1 MKGIYT
7 YNGTEY
13 EFEYKTVL
21 TAMQRLMT
29 IMNIEQVL
37 LQDGHYYSLL
47 KDIAI
52 KYYILRAYAP
62 DFEYPTTITDA
73 DGDLDWD
80 EIEIFFAD
88 TDIYAII
95 AENADTIQFQEM
107 LENLDNDLAYQT
119 GIDKASIT
127 NELIQLIH
135 SYKEILD
142 LYNQNQLT
150 QS

>member
-29 IMNIEQVL
+29 IMNIEQVM

-47 KDIAI
+47 KDIAV

-62 DFEYPTTITDA
+62 DFEYPTAITDA

-80 EIEIFFAD
+80 EIEIFSPIWISIPLLLKTPMPSSFRKCLKVWTMTWPIRPAL
-88 TDIYAII
+88 I
-95 AENADTIQFQEM
+95 
-107 LENLDNDLAYQT
+107 
-119 GIDKASIT
+119 KPASPT
-127 NELIQLIH
+127 N
-135 SYKEILD
+135 S
-142 LYNQNQLT
+142 
-150 QS
+150 SS

>member
-29 IMNIEQVL
+29 IMNIEQVM

-47 KDIAI
+47 KDIAV

-62 DFEYPTTITDA
+62 DFEYPTAITDA

-88 TDIYAII
+88 TDIYTTI
-95 AENADTIQFQEM
+95 AENADAIQFQEM
-107 LENLDNDLAYQT
+107 LESLDM
-119 GIDKASIT
+119 
-127 NELIQLIH
+127 
-135 SYKEILD
+135 
-142 LYNQNQLT
+142 
-150 QS
+150 

>member
-29 IMNIEQVL
+29 IMNIEQVM

-47 KDIAI
+47 KDIAV

-62 DFEYPTTITDA
+62 DFEYPTAITDA

-88 TDIYAII
+88 TIPLLLKTPMPSSFRKCLKVWTMTWPIRPALI
-95 AENADTIQFQEM
+95 
-107 LENLDNDLAYQT
+107 
-119 GIDKASIT
+119 KPASPT
-127 NELIQLIH
+127 N
-135 SYKEILD
+135 S
-142 LYNQNQLT
+142 
-150 QS
+150 SS

>member
-21 TAMQRLMT
+21 KAMQRLMT

-37 LQDGHYYSLL
+37 LHDGQYYSLL

-62 DFEYPTTITDA
+62 DFEYPTAITDA

-88 TDIYAII
+88 TNIYATI
-95 AENADTIQFQEM
+95 AENADTIQFEEM

-127 NELIQLIH
+127 NELIRLIH